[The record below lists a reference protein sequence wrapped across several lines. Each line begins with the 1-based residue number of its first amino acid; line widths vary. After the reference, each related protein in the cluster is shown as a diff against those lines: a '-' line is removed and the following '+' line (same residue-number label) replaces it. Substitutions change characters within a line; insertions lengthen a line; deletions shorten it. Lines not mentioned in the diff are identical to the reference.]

1 MRIKNE
7 HEIIG
12 GVAFVKASNT
22 GGIFIVD
29 AEDYD
34 RIKYLLWRENE
45 NGYIISQFP
54 GDVHI
59 LLHRL
64 IMNAQKGE
72 VVDHINHLKYDNRK
86 DNLRVANQE
95 YNMMNACGRK
105 NNTSG
110 RKGVW
115 QDKRNGRWV
124 AEIKANKKKI
134 NLGHYATF
142 EEAVAA
148 RERGEEKYFGAW
160 SYSNSTSQPWSI
172 KEV

>member
-1 MRIKNE
+1 MVNE

-12 GVAFVKASNT
+12 VVALVKASNT
-22 GGIFIVD
+22 GRVFVVD
-29 AEDYD
+29 ADDYSK
-34 RIKYLLWRENE
+34 IKNLLWREND

-54 GDVHI
+54 GDIPV

-64 IMNAQKGE
+64 ITNARKGE

-105 NNTSG
+105 DNTSG

-124 AEIKANKKKI
+124 AAIRVNKKKI
-134 NLGHYATF
+134 NLGHFATF
-142 EEAVAA
+142 DEAVKA
-148 RERGEEKYFGAW
+148 REQGEERYFGLW
-160 SYSNSTSQPWSI
+160 SYANSV
-172 KEV
+172 KEG

>member
-1 MRIKNE
+1 MVNE
-7 HEIIG
+7 HEIV
-12 GVAFVKASNT
+12 GVVALVKASNT
-22 GGIFIVD
+22 GRVFIVD
-29 AEDYD
+29 ADDYSK
-34 RIKYLLWRENE
+34 IQNLLWREND
-45 NGYIISQFP
+45 NGYIISQLP
-54 GDVHI
+54 GDIHV

-64 IMNAQKGE
+64 ITNAQKGE

-105 NNTSG
+105 DNTSG

-124 AEIKANKKKI
+124 AEIRANKKKI

-142 EEAVAA
+142 EEAVKA
-148 RERGEEKYFGAW
+148 REQGEERYFGAW
-160 SYSNSTSQPWSI
+160 SYTSSVR
-172 KEV
+172 EG